1 MTNKFEMFWKEFKV
15 LSHHL
20 PGEIKKN
27 HEKED
32 SHTLLTPS
40 LYDPLRALASL
51 LSAHSSLSTA
61 FCHYLLTFISH
72 SSF

>member
-20 PGEIKKN
+20 PGEFKKN
-27 HEKED
+27 HGKED
-32 SHTLLTPS
+32 SHNSLTPS
-40 LYDPLRALASL
+40 LYDPLRVLASL
-51 LSAHSSLSTA
+51 ISAHSSLSTA
-61 FCHYLLTFISH
+61 FCHNLLNFISH

>member
-1 MTNKFEMFWKEFKV
+1 MTNKCEMFWKEFKV

-27 HEKED
+27 HGKQD

-40 LYDPLRALASL
+40 LYDSESL
-51 LSAHSSLSTA
+51 GI
-61 FCHYLLTFISH
+61 LT
-72 SSF
+72 

>member
-1 MTNKFEMFWKEFKV
+1 MFWKEFKV

-27 HEKED
+27 HGKED
-32 SHTLLTPS
+32 SHTLLAPS
-40 LYDPLRALASL
+40 LCGPLRALASL
-51 LSAHSSLSTA
+51 ISAHSSLSPA
-61 FCHYLLTFISH
+61 FCHNLLTFISS